1 LIDKAV
7 RVLIPPGSREA
18 VVGDLWERYAS
29 PLQYAAE
36 ALRILPFL
44 IASQIPRNA
53 NIPQLGI
60 AAFTLFV
67 SFGGF
72 QVAGDPIDAPRW
84 LRAAVPAI
92 AALLGS
98 LLRDAYRA
106 SAQQRARRASFDVVT
121 VVACVVLCEAV
132 LAVLSAGRGLSPDW
146 LLAFPPRRVA
156 IATLGL
162 AMLFALRMAA
172 DYRLPCASREI
183 SADDLARE
191 FNEFERGVRWRGRWE
206 ILGAVMG
213 LAVASVVFLRATA
226 LPLQI
231 AWAVSIALTLFLIW
245 FVAGKTSVKPMPEQ
259 ASFASSLA
267 YYRGQLERQRR
278 LLRTVAWWWL
288 LPMLPALGG

>member
-84 LRAAVPAI
+84 LRAAVHAI
-92 AALLGS
+92 ATLLGS

-106 SAQQRARRASFDVVT
+106 SAQQRARRRLFRCRNGGRLRGPMRSG
-121 VVACVVLCEAV
+121 
-132 LAVLSAGRGLSPDW
+132 AGGIERGQGLEP
-146 LLAFPPRRVA
+146 
-156 IATLGL
+156 GL
-162 AMLFALRMAA
+162 AS
-172 DYRLPCASREI
+172 RLPAAPRGNRDARSRDAVR
-183 SADDLARE
+183 SAH
-191 FNEFERGVRWRGRWE
+191 GGR
-206 ILGAVMG
+206 
-213 LAVASVVFLRATA
+213 
-226 LPLQI
+226 LP
-231 AWAVSIALTLFLIW
+231 
-245 FVAGKTSVKPMPEQ
+245 
-259 ASFASSLA
+259 FAMC
-267 YYRGQLERQRR
+267 E
-278 LLRTVAWWWL
+278 
-288 LPMLPALGG
+288 P